1 MIDTFLR
8 PPAGAGEVLADV
20 LRVLG
25 VGSTVLAAVLFGPVQ
40 LGVFALALL
49 GLVAPRFLGVRPA
62 VDVATG
68 VVLLL
73 ASWAS
78 ALDLYV
84 SVPVVDVPMHLLLNG
99 LVAGLALLLLRRT
112 RVVPALPRTATVVLT
127 TALGC
132 TAGVLWEIGE
142 WAGNSFLDASIYVGY
157 ADTIGDL
164 TVGGLGSL
172 FAGLVMPWFAAE
184 SRWRGRTAESADTG
198 AAVPVA

>member
-8 PPAGAGEVLADV
+8 PPATAGEVLADL

-25 VGSTVLAAVLFGPVQ
+25 AGSAILVAVLFGPVQ

-49 GLVAPRFLGVRPA
+49 GLVAPRFVGLRPA

-84 SVPVVDVPMHLLLNG
+84 SVPAVDIPMHLLLNA
-99 LVAGLALLLLRRT
+99 LVAGLALLLLQRT
-112 RVVPALPRTATVVLT
+112 RVVPALPRSATVVVT
-127 TALGC
+127 TALGF

-142 WAGNSFLDASIYVGY
+142 WAGNRFLDASIYVGY

-164 TVGGLGSL
+164 AVGGLGSL
-172 FAGLVMPWFAAE
+172 LAGLAMPWFAAE
-184 SRWRGRTAESADTG
+184 SRWRGSADESAGAG
-198 AAVPVA
+198 AAVPVS